1 MLERMILL
9 TRKELSFQRGE
20 NIAKLSSFA
29 AAMIGL
35 TKGVVGLF
43 TGSTALLAQAVD
55 SFTDVFA
62 SVAVY
67 LGLKFT
73 QKKPTEKFPYG
84 YYRAETFASL
94 IVAIIMVLSGLEV
107 ARESITRFLQPEVV
121 FFSQVAMSVAAISI
135 DRSRKQR
142 QTWNL

>member
-1 MLERMILL
+1 MVFL
-9 TRKELSFQRGE
+9 TGKELFLQRGE
-20 NIAKLSSFA
+20 KIVKLSSFA
-29 AAMIGL
+29 VAMIGL
-35 TKGVVGLF
+35 TKGAAGFF
-43 TGSTALLAQAVD
+43 TGSVALLAQAVD
-55 SFTDVFA
+55 SFTDFFA
-62 SVAVY
+62 SVTVY
-67 LGLKFT
+67 LGLKFA